1 MIARDLRKL
10 LKAETLEPVRLGLG
24 DGRSVLVRHSDQVV
38 VSDRHVYVGLAQL
51 ERSAPLATPRRG
63 DSLPKDWLWL
73 STLRIVSVEP
83 TNGRSGP
90 NKRRAARQ
98 K

>member
-10 LKAETLEPVRLGLG
+10 LKAETFEPVRLGLS
-24 DGRSVLVRHSDQVV
+24 DGRSVLIRHPDQVV
-38 VSDRHVYVGLAQL
+38 VSDRHVYVGLARL

-73 STLRIVSVEP
+73 SILHVVSVEP
-83 TNGRSGP
+83 ANGRAGAG
-90 NKRRAARQ
+90 KRRSLRRG
-98 K
+98 